1 MPRGVVWALLLIAA
15 VVMVPVGFTHYSGEA
30 SLPSAGAWYEP
41 TQIYG
46 LRLLQT
52 NLTGGLT
59 AAAFE
64 ERAGIAVIGGN
75 GYAAAVSLKGPRVL
89 WESSVEGIVTQVA
102 LDSSGHGSYAAIASD
117 EGEVLV
123 YSSETG
129 GLLARYYT
137 GQDSAVESV
146 VLSNTS
152 DGLKLA
158 VLTSKGY
165 LRIYRVGQ
173 PYWLEIG
180 PQPGQQA
187 LKRLSGVKVLEIAG
201 VKFFRSWG
209 DWSYTPLLL
218 ARYQVL
224 NATLLSKLNVT
235 VYYKQGSSLLPAYTY
250 KYKPISRDRVANAT
264 LHLWLLAYPTGI
276 LEDLSGTRYPVKAN
290 YTALLAGLYP
300 GYYRVAGLY
309 VYRLIDN
316 TTGKVV
322 LTQCYVGESKPVSLG
337 LGGMGSVELVLS
349 SSSNCSVRFGE
360 GHLEPYMLIN
370 LTGLPGSF
378 SPARL
383 DFRLLPGLKGT
394 APAATLFYLT
404 GMAPPEGL
412 LRSGARGVAVLL
424 YPDKGRIY
432 LVYLEPHL
440 QPVSVNGEYWE
451 DIAVQAPITSE
462 ALAPDLSKI
471 FLGTSA
477 GTLYELVW
485 LDSEGRYIA
494 AHSIE
499 ATGDEPVSFI
509 LPTPSNVVIAL
520 SAGGLA
526 QAVNETSW
534 KPLWRGAP
542 GYPYLTL
549 PLGGGIVGGA
559 WSGPAS
565 SLVVAPFSGS
575 GAPRLLVAEEGL
587 WSAPPLHRVEVNV
600 TVTVR
605 GYNGSLE
612 EYTPGPNSTVEVHQD
627 DGTLVAS
634 AKLVGG
640 TATLYLPPGT
650 YTMRVN
656 ATSWGVVEERIQIGN
671 YDARVSVPLRFRR
684 ASLLI
689 YTPPSKPGY
698 ALRAGPVAGAS
709 VLLEPTGYAG
719 NLSYKP
725 LASPL
730 QAVTGDDG
738 RVEAILWSGVYYRVI
753 ISKEHYESASCDLP
767 AWGPINETLPLY
779 PHLYSLRITIF
790 DAEASREGVEYNVP
804 ANVTIALQGGGE
816 VTLPAPKGVLEVGV
830 PMGNYSVT
838 VDAPGYYQYKALVSV
853 TSNTTLNVDLEPQ
866 YYTVP
871 ISVVVQDN
879 LTNLASG
886 PLAGARVSLSLIEP
900 PLNRTFTGLTDENGV
915 ARLSLRVGLYK
926 LEVSSPITGDYVEYV
941 NITPSLE
948 ELRVIL
954 KPLYSHVRIVIY
966 DSELYSAGVM
976 AGNATVML
984 AYASTAGG
992 GSLVVE
998 ARNGTTSLTLPY
1010 GLYKIVAEA
1019 PGYEVY
1025 GPDSY
1030 AVFTGEYTLKI
1041 YMTPLKYQV
1050 KLRFVVT
1057 DPKWHLAEGPLQEAL
1072 VTVKILSPALPLK
1085 PVTGYTDASGA
1096 VTLNLRRGVY
1106 LVQVEHPY
1114 AQPETFEVAVGS
1126 PLTLS
1131 YTVHPAYTLI
1141 NITASDAQTGRPV
1154 PGVQLLLEYSGIGPG
1169 KRISLLLPSG
1179 TGSFEMPAGVY
1190 TVTAYEPHYYEASG
1204 SFIATPN
1211 SSVSEVIKMDP
1222 LLVHLA
1228 VAVYN
1233 QPVNA
1238 TITIPSRPL
1247 ANASIVLEP
1256 EDPILKAVGAP
1267 AVEASTGP
1275 DGSVTLTV
1283 RAGVY
1288 AYTVSRQGYQG
1299 VKGYIDAFKTSQL
1312 KIALKP
1318 ILYTIGVSFRD
1329 PDLAPPYNRLAN
1341 VTLYFESWNGF
1352 PLTGRLVA
1360 SSGYEMELPVGE
1372 YLIRISKPH
1381 YLNTTATLVVAGNES
1396 VVFDLQAVNYTVS
1409 ITLKVLG
1416 PTWLEGSAS
1425 NLTII
1430 AAPKRPLEIG
1440 KTITHTTT
1448 KGEALLRLRYGN
1460 YTILA
1465 WGPGMREPVIL
1476 DGNLTVDRP
1485 LKLEF
1490 NITPPTVT
1498 LTLRV
1503 FDSQLHTP
1511 INANVSLI
1519 YEGPYGSGTL
1529 QGKAESGEL
1538 ELSVP
1543 AGAYTLEVTAKYYK
1557 PSTLQLDLLSPNEVK
1572 VKLDPVLA
1580 PLKLVILDPDGN
1592 RVDGALVK
1600 LVYQMPQLSPPP
1612 MVSVNGTVSPRGGVR
1627 IGHYKVIVTPPPKT
1641 PLEPVEF
1648 TITVGLKGY
1657 ETQVIL
1663 PYKSYNVT
1671 ILLKDYL
1678 FKKPIPFPYKLE
1690 LSRQGAAKPP
1700 LVRYPTT
1707 VTIKG
1712 GKANLTL
1719 PYGVY
1724 TCKLKPV
1731 SQDYYV
1737 LPSSITFRVD
1747 RNGELINITLKPRQY
1762 TVTVMVVNDRSEPVA
1777 GALVE
1782 LIDTR
1787 THAVVASGLTS
1798 KSGSVALKAYYGIY
1812 QVSVAQSAYKP
1823 ASIYIEVP
1831 RQKSVTLTVYPT
1843 PLTVVKRMT
1852 PLFVGI
1858 TGLIALI
1865 AVLWKVK
1872 SVIAERLSEQ
1882 EEYF

>member
-1 MPRGVVWALLLIAA
+1 MPRGVVWALLLVAA
-15 VVMVPVGFTHYSGEA
+15 VAVLPAGLAHYSGEA
-30 SLPSAGAWYEP
+30 APPAVGAWYEP

-46 LRLLQT
+46 LRVLQT

-59 AAAFE
+59 AAALE
-64 ERAGIAVIGGN
+64 GEAGVAVIGGN
-75 GYAAAVSLKGPRVL
+75 GYAAAVSLNGPRVL
-89 WESSVEGIVTQVA
+89 WESSVEGVVTRIA
-102 LDSSGHGSYAAIASD
+102 LDSSGHGSHAAVASD

-123 YSSETG
+123 YSSEAG
-129 GLLARYYT
+129 GPLARYYT
-137 GQDSAVESV
+137 GQDNAIEGM

-152 DGLKLA
+152 GGLELA

-180 PQPGQQA
+180 PQPGEQA
-187 LKRLSGVKVLEIAG
+187 LKRLGGVKVLEIDG
-201 VKFFRSWG
+201 IKLLESWG
-209 DWSYTPLLL
+209 EWSYTPLLL
-218 ARYQVL
+218 ARYKVL
-224 NATLLSKLNVT
+224 NATLLSRLNVS
-235 VYYKQGSSLLPAYTY
+235 VYYKQGSSLLPAYTF

-264 LHLWLLAYPTGI
+264 LRLWVLAYPTGI
-276 LEDLSGTRYPVKAN
+276 LEDLSGTKYPVKAN

-309 VYRLIDN
+309 IYRLIDN

-322 LTQCYVGESKPVSLG
+322 LTQCYVGESKPVGLG
-337 LGGMGSVELVLS
+337 LGDMKSVELVLS
-349 SSSNCSVRFGE
+349 ASSNCSVGFSG

-383 DFRLLPGLKGT
+383 DFRLLPGLKGA

-404 GMAPPEGL
+404 GTAPPEGL
-412 LRSGARGVAVLL
+412 LRAGARGVAALL

-432 LVYLEPHL
+432 LVYLDSHL
-440 QPVSVNGEYWE
+440 QPVSVNGRYWE

-462 ALAPDLSKI
+462 ALTPDLSKI

-485 LDSEGRYIA
+485 LDSEGKYVA

-509 LPTPSNVVIAL
+509 LPTHSNVVVAL
-520 SAGGLA
+520 SASGLA

-534 KPLWRGAP
+534 RPLWRGAP

-565 SLVVAPFSGS
+565 PLVVAPFSGS

-587 WSAPPLHRVEVNV
+587 WSTPPLHRVEVNV

-612 EYTPGPNSTVEVHQD
+612 EYTPGPDSTVEAYRE

-634 AKLVGG
+634 AKLVNGG
-640 TATLYLPPGT
+640 AALYLPPGT

-656 ATSWGVVEERIQIGN
+656 ATSWGVVEEKIQVGD
-671 YDARVSVPLRFRR
+671 YDARITVPLRFRR
-684 ASLLI
+684 ASLVI
-689 YTPPSKPGY
+689 YTPPSEPGY
-698 ALRAGPVAGAS
+698 ALQAGPVAGARVS
-709 VLLEPTGYAG
+709 LEPVGYTG
-719 NLSYKP
+719 NLSYEP
-725 LASPL
+725 LASSIE
-730 QAVTGDDG
+730 AVTGSNG
-738 RVEAILWSGVYYRVI
+738 RVEAVLWSGVYYRVTV
-753 ISKEHYESASCDLP
+753 SKEYYESASYSLP
-767 AWGPINETLPLY
+767 PWGPVNETLPLY
-779 PHLYSLRITIF
+779 PHLYPLRITIL
-790 DAEASREGVEYNVP
+790 DAEASREGVEYSVP

-816 VTLPAPKGVLEVGV
+816 VTLPAPKGVLELGV
-830 PMGNYSVT
+830 PMGNYTVAVT
-838 VDAPGYYQYKALVSV
+838 APGYSQYKGQVHVA
-853 TSNTTLNVDLEPQ
+853 SNTSLEVELEPQ

-871 ISVVVQDN
+871 VSVAVQDN

-886 PLAGARVSLSLIEP
+886 PLAGARVSLSLLDP
-900 PLNRTFTGLTDENGV
+900 PLNKTFTGLTGEDGV

-926 LEVSSPITGDYVEYV
+926 LEVSSPITGDYIEYV
-941 NITPSLE
+941 NITPSLG
-948 ELRVIL
+948 ELRVVL
-954 KPLYSHVRIVIY
+954 RPLYSHVRIAIY

-976 AGNATVML
+976 VGNATVTL
-984 AYASTAGG
+984 AYTSTAGG

-998 ARNGTTSLTLPY
+998 ARNGTASLTLPY

-1019 PGYEVY
+1019 TGYEVY

-1030 AVFTGEYTLKI
+1030 AVFTGEYTLKL
-1041 YMTPLKYQV
+1041 YMTPVKYPV

-1057 DPKWHLAEGPLQEAL
+1057 DPKWHLAEGPLQGAL
-1072 VTVKILSPALPLK
+1072 VTVRILSPALPLK
-1085 PVTGYTDASGA
+1085 PITGYTDASGS
-1096 VTLNLRRGVY
+1096 VTLSLRRGVY

-1114 AQPETFEVAVGS
+1114 ARPEAFEVAVGS
-1126 PLTLS
+1126 PLTLA
-1131 YTVHPAYTLI
+1131 YTVHPAYTRV

-1169 KRISLLLPSG
+1169 KKVSLLLPGG
-1179 TGSFEMPAGVY
+1179 TGSFELPAGVY
-1190 TVTAYEPHYYEASG
+1190 TVAAYEPHYYEATG

-1211 SSVSEVIKMDP
+1211 SSLSEIIKMDP
-1222 LLVHLA
+1222 VLVHLR

-1233 QPVNA
+1233 QPANA
-1238 TITIPSRPL
+1238 TIAIPSRPL
-1247 ANASIVLEP
+1247 ANASVTLEP
-1256 EDPILKAVGAP
+1256 EDPVLKAVEAP

-1288 AYTVSRQGYQG
+1288 AYTVSRQGYQEAE
-1299 VKGYIDAFKTSQL
+1299 GYIDVFKTSQL
-1312 KIALKP
+1312 KVALKP
-1318 ILYTIGVSFRD
+1318 VLYTINVSFRD
-1329 PDLAPPYNRLAN
+1329 PGLAPPYDRLAN
-1341 VTLYFESWNGF
+1341 VTIYFESWNGF
-1352 PLTGRLVA
+1352 PLTGRLVL
-1360 SSGYEMELPVGE
+1360 SSGYAIELPAGE
-1372 YLIRISKPH
+1372 YLIRISKMH
-1381 YLNTTATLVVAGNES
+1381 YVNTTTTLVVAGNES

-1409 ITLKVLG
+1409 IALKVVG
-1416 PTWLEGSAS
+1416 PAWLKGSAS
-1425 NLTII
+1425 NITII
-1430 AAPKRPLEIG
+1430 AAPRHPLETG
-1440 KTITHTTT
+1440 KLVARTSA
-1448 KGEALLRLRYGN
+1448 KGEAVLRLRYGN

-1465 WGPGMREPVIL
+1465 WGPGMEEPLIL
-1476 DGNLTVDRP
+1476 DGNLTVDKP

-1498 LTLRV
+1498 LVLRV
-1503 FDSQLHTP
+1503 FDFQTHTP
-1511 INANVSLI
+1511 VSANVSLV
-1519 YEGPYGSGTL
+1519 YRGPYGTGTL
-1529 QGKAESGEL
+1529 RATAEGGAL
-1538 ELSVP
+1538 KLSLP
-1543 AGAYTLEVTAKYYK
+1543 AGAYTVEVTAEYYK
-1557 PSTLQLDLLSPNEVK
+1557 PSTISLNLLASKEARVN
-1572 VKLDPVLA
+1572 LDPILA
-1580 PLKLVILDPDGN
+1580 PLKLTIVDPDGN

-1600 LVYQMPQLSPPP
+1600 LVYQVPQLSPPP
-1612 MVSVNGTVSPRGGVR
+1612 MVSINGTVSPRGGVR
-1627 IGHYKVIVTPPPKT
+1627 VGRYKVIVTPPPKT
-1641 PLEPVEF
+1641 PLKPLQF
-1648 TITVGLKGY
+1648 TVTVGLKGY
-1657 ETQVIL
+1657 ETQVVL

-1678 FKKPIPFPYKLE
+1678 FKRPIPFPYKLE

-1700 LVRYPTT
+1700 AVEYPKIVT
-1707 VTIKG
+1707 VKG
-1712 GKANLTL
+1712 GRANLTL

-1737 LPSSITFRVD
+1737 LPPSITFKVD
-1747 RNGELINITLKPRQY
+1747 RNGEVVNITLKPRQY
-1762 TVTVMVVNDRSEPVA
+1762 TITVMVVNDRSEPVA

-1798 KSGSVALKAYYGIY
+1798 KSGSVTLKAYYGIY

-1852 PLFVGI
+1852 PLFVGL